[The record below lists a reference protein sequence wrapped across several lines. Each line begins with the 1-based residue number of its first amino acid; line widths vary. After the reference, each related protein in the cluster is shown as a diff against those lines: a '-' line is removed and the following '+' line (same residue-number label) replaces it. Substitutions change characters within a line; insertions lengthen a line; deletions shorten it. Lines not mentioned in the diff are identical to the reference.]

1 MSELAAEYPYRSVL
15 DLPKPS
21 DHDNRFQ
28 YILGCVNVVYPI
40 AALHPITLTFQAVRT
55 PLTCGHAQVHN

>member
-1 MSELAAEYPYRSVL
+1 MSELAAEYSYRSVL

-40 AALHPITLTFQAVRT
+40 AALHPITLTIQTVREH
-55 PLTCGHAQVHN
+55 PMREYAKIHN